1 MKKLKYVLG
10 AATLA
15 AALGVAGGASA
26 QWWGGSPWGGSPFGG
41 SPWGGSPWGGSPWGG
56 SPFSPMGMGS
66 PISPFGGFPG
76 MGW

>member
-26 QWWGGSPWGGSPFGG
+26 QWWGGSPWGGSPF
-41 SPWGGSPWGGSPWGG
+41 
-56 SPFSPMGMGS
+56 SPMGIGS